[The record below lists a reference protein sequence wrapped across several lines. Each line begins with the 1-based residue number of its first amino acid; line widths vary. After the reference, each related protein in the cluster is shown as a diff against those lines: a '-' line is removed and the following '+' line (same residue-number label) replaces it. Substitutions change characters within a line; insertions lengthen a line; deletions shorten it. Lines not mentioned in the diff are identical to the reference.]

1 MAFSLANENNTGE
14 STANPKTGTI
24 DTGAS
29 GTNTQLIVVYV
40 ITNLSRSGLD
50 AAPTLGG
57 DSMSQEGTVESTT
70 PTGEGAIEMWYL
82 IDTFTSDGRSLA
94 ISVPNNSSRTMSL
107 LASSWILPAGKVA
120 VFDDDNQASSDL
132 GSTNP
137 TVIVNFG
144 LAPSIVI
151 SGLFTGAS
159 NVSGLTAGRV
169 LLGKY
174 DTGNEGQAHQYI
186 LNTKDNSN
194 VSMNWVF
201 STSDDWA
208 TIGGSFR
215 EIAGGGG
222 GGDLVSMD
230 TVAFADMV
238 LVNGVSIS
246 NITSINGVLTGN

>member
-57 DSMSQEGTVESTT
+57 DSMSQAGTVESTT
-70 PTGEGAIEMWYL
+70 EGAIEMWYL
-82 IDTFTSDGRSLA
+82 IDTFTVGRSLT

-159 NVSGLTAGRV
+159 NVSGLAPGRV

-238 LVNGVSIS
+238 LVNSSSIS

>member
-40 ITNLSRSGLD
+40 ITNLPRSGLD

-57 DSMSQEGTVESTT
+57 DSMSQAGTVESTT
-70 PTGEGAIEMWYL
+70 EGAIEMWYL

-120 VFDDDNQASSDL
+120 IFDDDNQASSA

-137 TVIVNFG
+137 TVLVDFG

-151 SGLFTGAS
+151 SGLFTGAAS
-159 NVSGLTAGRV
+159 VNGLTAGRV
-169 LLGKY
+169 LLGRY

-186 LNTKDNSN
+186 LNTKDNASIN
-194 VSMNWVF
+194 MNWVF
-201 STSDDWA
+201 PTSDEWA

-230 TVAFADMV
+230 TVAFAGMV
-238 LVNGVSIS
+238 LVNGVSMSTIV
-246 NITSINGVLTGN
+246 SINGVLTGN

>member
-40 ITNLSRSGLD
+40 ITNLPRSGLD

-57 DSMSQEGTVESTT
+57 DSMSQAGTVESTT
-70 PTGEGAIEMWYL
+70 EGAIEMWYL

-120 VFDDDNQASSDL
+120 IFDDDNQASSP
-132 GSTNP
+132 GSINP
-137 TVIVNFG
+137 TVTVSFG
-144 LAPSIVI
+144 LAPSIVV

-159 NVSGLTAGRV
+159 NVSTLTAGRV
-169 LLGKY
+169 LLGRY

-186 LNTKDNSN
+186 LNTKDNASIN
-194 VSMNWVF
+194 MNWVF
-201 STSDDWA
+201 PTSDEWA

-230 TVAFADMV
+230 TVAFAGMV
-238 LVNGVSIS
+238 LVNGVSMSTIV
-246 NITSINGVLTGN
+246 SINGVLTGN

>member
-40 ITNLSRSGLD
+40 ITNAPRSGLD

-57 DSMSQEGTVESTT
+57 DSMSQAGTVESTT
-70 PTGEGAIEMWYL
+70 EGAIEMWYL
-82 IDTFTSDGRSLA
+82 IDTFTVGRSLT

-120 VFDDDNQASSDL
+120 IFDDDNQASST

>member
-57 DSMSQEGTVESTT
+57 DSMSQAGTVESTT
-70 PTGEGAIEMWYL
+70 EGAIEMWYL
-82 IDTFTSDGRSLA
+82 IDTFTVGRSLT

-120 VFDDDNQASSDL
+120 IFDDDNQASST

-159 NVSGLTAGRV
+159 NVSGLAPGRV

-238 LVNGVSIS
+238 LVNSSSIS

>member
-57 DSMSQEGTVESTT
+57 DSMSQAGTVESTT
-70 PTGEGAIEMWYL
+70 EGAIEMWYL
-82 IDTFTSDGRSLA
+82 IDTFTVGRSLT

-238 LVNGVSIS
+238 LVNSSSIS

>member
-40 ITNLSRSGLD
+40 ITNAPRSGLD

-57 DSMSQEGTVESTT
+57 DSMSQAGTVESTT
-70 PTGEGAIEMWYL
+70 EGAIEMWYL
-82 IDTFTSDGRSLA
+82 IDTFTVGRSLT

-120 VFDDDNQASSDL
+120 IFDDDNQASST

-238 LVNGVSIS
+238 LVNSSSIS

>member
-14 STANPKTGTI
+14 STANPMNGAITP
-24 DTGAS
+24 GAS

-40 ITNLSRSGLD
+40 ITNLPRSGLD

-57 DSMSQEGTVESTT
+57 DSMSQAGTVESTT
-70 PTGEGAIEMWYL
+70 EGAIEMWYL
-82 IDTFTSDGRSLA
+82 IDTFTVGRSLT

-120 VFDDDNQASSDL
+120 IFDDDNQASST

>member
-1 MAFSLANENNTGE
+1 M
-14 STANPKTGTI
+14 TI
-24 DTGAS
+24 TKHA
-29 GTNTQLIVVYV
+29 
-40 ITNLSRSGLD
+40 
-50 AAPTLGG
+50 
-57 DSMSQEGTVESTT
+57 
-70 PTGEGAIEMWYL
+70 
-82 IDTFTSDGRSLA
+82 
-94 ISVPNNSSRTMSL
+94 
-107 LASSWILPAGKVA
+107 
-120 VFDDDNQASSDL
+120 SDL

-159 NVSGLTAGRV
+159 NVSGLTPGRV

-238 LVNGVSIS
+238 LVNGVF
-246 NITSINGVLTGN
+246 NIQYNIHKWCPYR

>member
-40 ITNLSRSGLD
+40 ITNLPRSGLD

-57 DSMSQEGTVESTT
+57 DSMSQAGTVESTT
-70 PTGEGAIEMWYL
+70 EGAIEMWYL
-82 IDTFTSDGRSLA
+82 IDTFTVGRSLT

-120 VFDDDNQASSDL
+120 IFDDDNQASST

-246 NITSINGVLTGN
+246 SITSINGVLTGN

>member
-14 STANPKTGTI
+14 STANPMNGSI
-24 DTGAS
+24 NPGAS

-40 ITNLSRSGLD
+40 ITNAPRSGLD

-57 DSMSQEGTVESTT
+57 DSMSQAGTVESTT
-70 PTGEGAIEMWYL
+70 EGAIEMWYL
-82 IDTFTSDGRSLA
+82 IDTFTVGRSLT

-120 VFDDDNQASSDL
+120 IFDDDNQASST

>member
-40 ITNLSRSGLD
+40 ITNAPRSGLD

-57 DSMSQEGTVESTT
+57 DSMSQAGTVESTT
-70 PTGEGAIEMWYL
+70 EGAIEMWYL
-82 IDTFTSDGRSLA
+82 IDTFTVGRSLT

-120 VFDDDNQASSDL
+120 IFDDDNQASST

-159 NVSGLTAGRV
+159 NVSGLAPGRV

-186 LNTKDNSN
+186 LNTKNNSD

>member
-57 DSMSQEGTVESTT
+57 DSMSQAGTVESTT
-70 PTGEGAIEMWYL
+70 EGAIEMWYL
-82 IDTFTSDGRSLA
+82 IDTFTVGRSLT

-159 NVSGLTAGRV
+159 NVSGLAPGRV

>member
-40 ITNLSRSGLD
+40 ITNAPRSGLD

-57 DSMSQEGTVESTT
+57 DSMSQAGTVESTT
-70 PTGEGAIEMWYL
+70 EGAIEMWYL
-82 IDTFTSDGRSLA
+82 IDTFTEGRSLT
-94 ISVPNNSSRTMSL
+94 ISVPNNNSRTMSL
-107 LASSWILPAGKVA
+107 LSSSWILPAGKVA
-120 VFDDDNQASSDL
+120 VFDDDNQASSL

-137 TVIVNFG
+137 TVTVDFG

-151 SGLFTGAS
+151 SGLFTGAAS
-159 NVSGLTAGRV
+159 VNGLTAGRV

-186 LNTKDNSN
+186 LNTKNNSD

-215 EIAGGGG
+215 EITGGGG

-246 NITSINGVLTGN
+246 NIVSINGVLTGN

>member
-14 STANPKTGTI
+14 STANPMNGAITP
-24 DTGAS
+24 GAS

-40 ITNLSRSGLD
+40 ITNAPRSGLD

-57 DSMSQEGTVESTT
+57 DSMSQAGTVESTT
-70 PTGEGAIEMWYL
+70 EGAIEMWYL
-82 IDTFTSDGRSLA
+82 IDTFTVGRSLT

-120 VFDDDNQASSDL
+120 IFDDDNQASST

-159 NVSGLTAGRV
+159 NVSGLAPGRV

-238 LVNGVSIS
+238 LVNSSSIS

>member
-57 DSMSQEGTVESTT
+57 DSMSQAGTVESTT
-70 PTGEGAIEMWYL
+70 EGAIEMWYL
-82 IDTFTSDGRSLA
+82 IDTFTVGRSLT

-120 VFDDDNQASSDL
+120 IFDDDNQASST

>member
-57 DSMSQEGTVESTT
+57 DSMSQAGTVESTT
-70 PTGEGAIEMWYL
+70 EGAIEMWYL
-82 IDTFTSDGRSLA
+82 IDTFTVGRSLT

-120 VFDDDNQASSDL
+120 IFDDDNQASST

-159 NVSGLTAGRV
+159 NVSGLAPGRV

-246 NITSINGVLTGN
+246 SITSINGVLTGN

>member
-40 ITNLSRSGLD
+40 ITNLPRSGLD

-57 DSMSQEGTVESTT
+57 DSMSQAGTVESTT
-70 PTGEGAIEMWYL
+70 EGAIEMWYL
-82 IDTFTSDGRSLA
+82 IDTFTVGRSLT

-120 VFDDDNQASSDL
+120 IFDDDNQASST

>member
-57 DSMSQEGTVESTT
+57 DSMSQAGTVESTT
-70 PTGEGAIEMWYL
+70 EGAIEMWYL
-82 IDTFTSDGRSLA
+82 IDTFTVGRSLT

-246 NITSINGVLTGN
+246 SITSINGVLTGN

>member
-14 STANPKTGTI
+14 STANPMNGAITP
-24 DTGAS
+24 GAS

-40 ITNLSRSGLD
+40 ITNAPRSGLD

-57 DSMSQEGTVESTT
+57 DSMSQAGTVQSTT
-70 PTGEGAIEMWYL
+70 EGAIEMWYL

-107 LASSWILPAGKVA
+107 LASSWLLPAGKVA
-120 VFDDDNQASSDL
+120 VFDDDNQASSL

-137 TVIVNFG
+137 TVTVNFG

-159 NVSGLTAGRV
+159 NISTLTAGRV

-194 VSMNWVF
+194 ISMNWVF

-230 TVAFADMV
+230 TVDFADMV

-246 NITSINGVLTGN
+246 NIVSINGVLTGN

>member
-57 DSMSQEGTVESTT
+57 DSMSQAGTVESTT
-70 PTGEGAIEMWYL
+70 EGAIEMWYL
-82 IDTFTSDGRSLA
+82 IDTFTVGRSLT

-120 VFDDDNQASSDL
+120 IFDDDNQASST

-159 NVSGLTAGRV
+159 NVSGLAPGRV

>member
-40 ITNLSRSGLD
+40 ITNLPRSGLD

-57 DSMSQEGTVESTT
+57 DSMSQAGTVESTAT
-70 PTGEGAIEMWYL
+70 GAIEMWYL
-82 IDTFTSDGRSLA
+82 IDTFTVGRSLT

-120 VFDDDNQASSDL
+120 IFDDDNQASSP
-132 GSTNP
+132 GSINP
-137 TVIVNFG
+137 TVTVSFG
-144 LAPSIVI
+144 LAPSIVV

-159 NVSGLTAGRV
+159 NVSTLTAGRV
-169 LLGKY
+169 LLGRY

-186 LNTKDNSN
+186 LNTKDNASIN
-194 VSMNWVF
+194 MNWVF
-201 STSDDWA
+201 PTSDEWA

-230 TVAFADMV
+230 TVAFAGMV
-238 LVNGVSIS
+238 LVNGVSMSTIV
-246 NITSINGVLTGN
+246 SINGVLTGN

>member
-14 STANPKTGTI
+14 STANPMNGAITP
-24 DTGAS
+24 GAS

-40 ITNLSRSGLD
+40 ITNAPRSGLD

-57 DSMSQEGTVESTT
+57 DSMSQAGTVESTT
-70 PTGEGAIEMWYL
+70 EGAIEMWYL

-107 LASSWILPAGKVA
+107 LASSWLLPAGKVA
-120 VFDDDNQASSDL
+120 VFDDDNQASSA

-137 TVIVNFG
+137 TVLVDFG

-151 SGLFTGAS
+151 SGLFTGAAS
-159 NVSGLTAGRV
+159 VNGLTAGRV

-194 VSMNWVF
+194 IAMNWVF

-215 EIAGGGG
+215 EITGGGG